1 MSIISK
7 IKTTLW
13 FISKPKYWIQ
23 YFELAKRKIIGDY
36 DKQKQSDLAKL
47 WAEKNAVD
55 YSEAW
60 KAIGIKNN
68 FIGLD
73 KSLMEEAKKLAAK
86 YDGLMGGPGHV
97 NFIYDAVR
105 VLKAKYVVET
115 GVAYGWSSLAI
126 LAGFLENNE
135 SYLYSVDMS
144 YPKRNNENY
153 VGVVVPERFRKNW
166 KIIDKPDITGIPSAL
181 NSIGGQIDLCHY
193 DSDKSREGRLFAYPI
208 LWKSLRSGGLF
219 ISDDI
224 ADNLVFAEFVKTVDA
239 PFCVVKVKGKQYMGA
254 IRKP

>member
-1 MSIISK
+1 
-7 IKTTLW
+7 
-13 FISKPKYWIQ
+13 
-23 YFELAKRKIIGDY
+23 
-36 DKQKQSDLAKL
+36 
-47 WAEKNAVD
+47 
-55 YSEAW
+55 
-60 KAIGIKNN
+60 
-68 FIGLD
+68 
-73 KSLMEEAKKLAAK
+73 
-86 YDGLMGGPGHV
+86 MGGPGHI

-105 VLKAKYVVET
+105 ILKAKNVVET

-153 VGVVVPERFRKNW
+153 VGVVVPERFCKNW
-166 KIIDKPDITGIPSAL
+166 KIIDRPDITGIPRAL
-181 NSIGGQIDLCHY
+181 KLIGGQIDLCHY
-193 DSDKSREGRLFAYPI
+193 DSDKSREGRSFAYPI

-224 ADNLVFAEFVKTVDA
+224 ADNLFFAEFVKITGA
-239 PFCVVKVKGKQYMGA
+239 PFCVIKVKGKQYMGA

>member
-1 MSIISK
+1 MTIISK

-13 FISKPKYWIQ
+13 FISKPKYWVQ
-23 YFELAKRKIIGDY
+23 YFELAKRKIIGGY

-55 YSEAW
+55 YSDAW
-60 KAIGIKNN
+60 KAIGIKGN

-73 KSLMEEAKKLAAK
+73 KSLVEEAKKLAAK
-86 YDGLMGGPGHV
+86 YDGLMGGPGHI

-105 VLKAKYVVET
+105 ILKAKNVVET

-126 LAGFLENNE
+126 LAGFLESNE

-153 VGVVVPERFRKNW
+153 VGVVVPERFCKNW
-166 KIIDKPDITGIPSAL
+166 KIIDRPDITGIPRAL
-181 NSIGGQIDLCHY
+181 KLIGGQIDLCHY
-193 DSDKSREGRLFAYPI
+193 DSDKSREGRSFAYPI

-224 ADNLVFAEFVKTVDA
+224 ADNLFFAEFVKITGA
-239 PFCVVKVKGKQYMGA
+239 PFCVIKVKGKQYMGA